1 MFFKDRLNEETREKA
16 AQRGVI
22 YARYSSD
29 MQETSESIEVQLKE
43 CQKYAL
49 DNDVVL
55 VREPYIDRAQT
66 GTSTQNRKAYQGL
79 LALAQTPERDFDVIL
94 TFHTSRWG
102 RGIESE
108 IDEYLIEKC
117 GVKII
122 SVSQPFTASD
132 AIESVFMK
140 GIIHKIDAYY
150 SMQTSKY
157 THAYQS
163 SNARNGFKNGGSA
176 PDGYLIAPV
185 STGKRDKHGKEK
197 MKARLALD
205 ASPGKFDLTEQPRH
219 KLPEFVF
226 TNAYQGRGL
235 RWLAKEV
242 YRQGWRCRYT
252 SEQNSA
258 STIRMWLI
266 NPTYTGYMTWNRVKF
281 VRNNGRRGYRH
292 NPISKWVYSEQASH
306 PAIVAKDLFEAVAEK
321 FMRRVGRCK
330 GRPRADGAIGD
341 RYRDS
346 ARYLV
351 TGLMECGL
359 CGANYVAGQN
369 KRVDKNAVQVY
380 MSCNTKMR
388 YGKKKC
394 PSVNINLASAEG
406 AVMDALLN
414 RLLNEAEIKQFIQA
428 FNEYMEEDTG
438 RLGDEAAAVLKQK
451 AKTEREIANIKRSIM
466 EGADSVMFSRE
477 LQERKRT
484 LDELQPKLALI
495 EGAGAVPKLEY
506 NPAKLG
512 IWTANLREMIVK
524 ADFDQRREL
533 VRRFVKKVVVRP
545 DKTAL
550 MTWDLPAVVSFFDG
564 KEVPGETLDL
574 RVLTSNGCGGW
585 I

>member
-1 MFFKDRLNEETREKA
+1 MFFKARLEEEAVKKA
-16 AQRGVI
+16 ALRGVI
-22 YARYSSD
+22 YARYSSE
-29 MQETSESIEVQLKE
+29 MQDTSESIEVQLKE

-49 DNDVVL
+49 DQNVVL
-55 VREPYIDRAQT
+55 VREPFIDRAQT

-79 LALAQTPERDFDVIL
+79 LSLAQTPERDFDVIL

-157 THAYQS
+157 THAYQT
-163 SNARNGFKNGGSA
+163 SNAQNGFKNGGSA
-176 PDGYLIAPV
+176 PDGYVLMPV
-185 STGKRDKHGKEK
+185 STGKRDKQGKEK
-197 MKARLALD
+197 MKSRLALD
-205 ASPGKFDLTEQPRH
+205 TSPGKFDLTEQPRH
-219 KLPEFVF
+219 KLVEFVF
-226 TNAYQGRGL
+226 MNAYQGRGL
-235 RWLAKEV
+235 RWLTKEV
-242 YRQGWRCRYT
+242 YRLGWRCRST
-252 SEQNSA
+252 NEQLAA

-266 NPTYTGYMTWNRVKF
+266 NPTFTGYMIWNRTKF
-281 VRNNGRRGYRH
+281 ARINGKRVNRQ

-306 PAIVAKDLFEAVAEK
+306 PAIIAKDLFEAVAEK
-321 FMRRVGRCK
+321 FMRRLGRGR
-330 GRPRADGAIGD
+330 GRPSAAGADGRA
-341 RYRDS
+341 RDS
-346 ARYLV
+346 VRYLV
-351 TGLMECGL
+351 SGLMECGL

-369 KRVDKNAVQVY
+369 KRQAKKAVQVY
-380 MSCNTKMR
+380 MSCNTKQR

-394 PSVNINLASAEG
+394 PSVNINLATAEG

-414 RLLNEAEIKQFIQA
+414 RLLNEGEIKQFIQA
-428 FNEYMEEDTG
+428 FNEYMEQDTG
-438 RLGDEAAAVLKQK
+438 RLDDEAAAIVKQK
-451 AKTEREIANIKRSIM
+451 AQTEREVANIKQAIM
-466 EGADSVMFSRE
+466 AGADSTMFARE

-506 NPAKLG
+506 DPAKLG
-512 IWTANLREMIVK
+512 FWTRSLREFIAK
-524 ADFDQRREL
+524 AEFDQRREL

-564 KEVPGETLDL
+564 KEVPGEPLDL